1 MRANYYVIFI
11 ISIILTATGMVSA
24 EQVGFDGALVP
35 LGDTVATG
43 TCYMLTDNYGG
54 SWFDAEKTQANTEDD
69 LMCWAAAASNVL
81 AWTGWGDVSGLSGTD
96 SIFGYFQ
103 DHWTDEGGLM
113 EFGWKWFFDGTNS
126 SQGWTDWSQVDVAG
140 GSFYPQENF
149 YGDLF
154 HDNWTNS
161 GWDADGAMGYVD
173 SFLRAGYGTTL
184 AVYSDTVA
192 HAITAW
198 GFNYN
203 PLDSSDYYGIW
214 ITDSDDDKYDAT
226 PEDEL
231 KYFELSY
238 DADKWF
244 LQDYYGYNDIYI
256 GGVQSLAPLEGYNST
271 APEPATICLLALG
284 SIALIRRKHV

>member
-1 MRANYYVIFI
+1 MRTNYYVIFI
-11 ISIILTATGMVSA
+11 ISIILTGTGMVSA
-24 EQVGFDGALVP
+24 ERVGFDGALTP
-35 LGDTVATG
+35 LGDAVATG
-43 TCYMLTDNYGG
+43 TRYMLTDNYGG

-81 AWTGWGDVSGLSGTD
+81 AWTGWGDVSGLSGAD
-96 SIFGYFQ
+96 SIFGSFQ

-113 EFGWKWFFDGTNS
+113 EFGWGWFFDGINLS
-126 SQGWTDWSQVDVAG
+126 NGWEGWSQVDVAG
-140 GSFYPQENF
+140 GGFWPQENF

-154 HDNWTNS
+154 HDNWTSS

-173 SFLRAGYGTTL
+173 SFLRAGHGTTL

-231 KYFELSY
+231 KYFELNY
-238 DADKWF
+238 DDDKWF
-244 LQDYYGYNDIYI
+244 LQDYYGYDDIYI
-256 GGVQSLAPLEGYNST
+256 GGVQSLALLEGYYSPV
-271 APEPATICLLALG
+271 PEPATICLLGLG
-284 SIALIRRKHV
+284 SLALIRRKRA

>member
-1 MRANYYVIFI
+1 MKVKDYITAAAVVLMAASAYGSMAPLDYDGYVPP
-11 ISIILTATGMVSA
+11 
-24 EQVGFDGALVP
+24 VGSGTP
-35 LGDTVATG
+35 TG
-43 TCYMLTDNYGG
+43 TAYMLTDNHGG
-54 SWFDAEKTQANTEDD
+54 SWVDAEKSPSNNEDD

-81 AWTGWGDVSGLSGTD
+81 EWSGWASSAGTGDTD
-96 SIFGYFQ
+96 STFGYFQ
-103 DHWTDEGGLM
+103 DHWTDEGSLM
-113 EFGWKWFFDGTNS
+113 EFGWEWFFDGTNN

-140 GSFYPQENF
+140 GGFYPQENF

-256 GGVQSLAPLEGYNST
+256 GGVQSLAPV
-271 APEPATICLLALG
+271 PEPATMALLGLG
-284 SIALIRRKHV
+284 SLGLLRRKRKA